1 MIKFKDLKVGDIVS
15 SLDDGTDYE
24 ITRIETSENS
34 TLNEGY
40 MRLCYNNGWSY
51 FSVRE
56 NRYYDNCGDSESPIF
71 ITPKENLKEL
81 QAIYKAG
88 IKKREK
94 DFKYKIKSLFEIK

>member
-1 MIKFKDLKVGDIVS
+1 MIKFKDLKIGDIVAT
-15 SLDDGTDYE
+15 LDGGVEYK

-51 FSVRE
+51 FSVLK
-56 NRYYDNCGDSESPIF
+56 NRYYDCGDYPSPIF

-81 QAIYKAG
+81 QAIYEAG
-88 IKKREK
+88 IKKGEK